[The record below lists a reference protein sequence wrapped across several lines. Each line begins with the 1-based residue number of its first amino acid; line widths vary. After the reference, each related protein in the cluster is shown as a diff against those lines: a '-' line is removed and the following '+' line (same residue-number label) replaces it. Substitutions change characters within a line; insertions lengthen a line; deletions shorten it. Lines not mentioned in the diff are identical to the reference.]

1 MSEPT
6 SVAIKILN
14 VFKYF
19 RVKKDGFLSIKL
31 LLGKAHLWRDI
42 DEETFDR
49 AVDELLEKGYIRESM
64 ERMPGFFLTE
74 VGADYLKN
82 LRNN

>member
-1 MSEPT
+1 MSELT
-6 SVAIKILN
+6 SVAVKILD

-19 RVKKDGFLSIKL
+19 RVKKDGFLSTKL
-31 LLGKAHLWRDI
+31 LLSKAHLWRDI

-49 AVDELLEKGYIRESM
+49 AVDELLERGYIRESM

-74 VGADYLKN
+74 IGDDYLKN
-82 LRNN
+82 QK